1 MNDSID
7 KSAVTKPVAIQN
19 LIYSIRG
26 NQVMLDQDLAN
37 LYQVET
43 RRLNEQVKRNKK
55 RFPSSFMF
63 QLTRK
68 EYDELLRSQNVIS
81 SEHGGRRYLPNAF
94 TEQGV
99 AMLSAVLK
107 SETAVKISIR
117 VMEAFVNMRRFL
129 LSNSR
134 VFERLDSLEL
144 KQLAS
149 EGKIEKI
156 LDAIESKKV
165 SPKQAIFF
173 DGQFFDAYQLVSD
186 LIRSAKK
193 SIILIDNYIDDRV
206 LVQFTKRKV
215 HLPVTIYTNP
225 MNPVLK
231 LDVNRFNVQ
240 YPQIELKT
248 VKKFHDRYLIID
260 RKTVYH
266 FGASLKDLGKKT
278 FSFTK
283 LDLEPRVILSRIEIL
298 DNSNTPTPND

>member
-117 VMEAFVNMRRFL
+117 IMEAFVNMRRFL

>member
-43 RRLNEQVKRNKK
+43 RRLNEQVKRNKE

-68 EYDELLRSQNVIS
+68 EYDKLLRSQNVIS

-117 VMEAFVNMRRFL
+117 IMEAFVNMRRFL

>member
-1 MNDSID
+1 MRCQKAYMNDSID

-19 LIYSIRG
+19 LIYSIRD

-117 VMEAFVNMRRFL
+117 IMEAFVNMRRFL

-149 EGKIEKI
+149 EGKILI
-156 LDAIESKKV
+156 SPTESN
-165 SPKQAIFF
+165 A
-173 DGQFFDAYQLVSD
+173 
-186 LIRSAKK
+186 
-193 SIILIDNYIDDRV
+193 
-206 LVQFTKRKV
+206 
-215 HLPVTIYTNP
+215 
-225 MNPVLK
+225 
-231 LDVNRFNVQ
+231 
-240 YPQIELKT
+240 
-248 VKKFHDRYLIID
+248 
-260 RKTVYH
+260 
-266 FGASLKDLGKKT
+266 
-278 FSFTK
+278 
-283 LDLEPRVILSRIEIL
+283 
-298 DNSNTPTPND
+298 

>member
-43 RRLNEQVKRNKK
+43 RRLNEQVKRNKE

-117 VMEAFVNMRRFL
+117 IMEAFVNMRRFL

>member
-1 MNDSID
+1 
-7 KSAVTKPVAIQN
+7 
-19 LIYSIRG
+19 
-26 NQVMLDQDLAN
+26 
-37 LYQVET
+37 
-43 RRLNEQVKRNKK
+43 
-55 RFPSSFMF
+55 
-63 QLTRK
+63 
-68 EYDELLRSQNVIS
+68 
-81 SEHGGRRYLPNAF
+81 
-94 TEQGV
+94 
-99 AMLSAVLK
+99 
-107 SETAVKISIR
+107 
-117 VMEAFVNMRRFL
+117 MEAFVNMRRFL